1 MTNVEEEKP
10 VLGIRGRSETRSF
23 LKEWFDLEFK
33 AVGYLLA
40 AHAAGMIACL
50 SVLKDYKDNPQLKGI
65 GIFVILFGLGLIFTA
80 FAFAFLAAS
89 IEAMYRYI
97 IYGDAKAELSTK
109 VCSITYLVFATASG
123 VLFLI
128 GVGIGIFRF
137 GGL

>member
-23 LKEWFDLEFK
+23 LKEWFDLEFE
-33 AVGYLLA
+33 AVNICHFVWSRAYFHGFRICVLSSKYRGYVPV
-40 AHAAGMIACL
+40 H
-50 SVLKDYKDNPQLKGI
+50 Y
-65 GIFVILFGLGLIFTA
+65 
-80 FAFAFLAAS
+80 
-89 IEAMYRYI
+89 